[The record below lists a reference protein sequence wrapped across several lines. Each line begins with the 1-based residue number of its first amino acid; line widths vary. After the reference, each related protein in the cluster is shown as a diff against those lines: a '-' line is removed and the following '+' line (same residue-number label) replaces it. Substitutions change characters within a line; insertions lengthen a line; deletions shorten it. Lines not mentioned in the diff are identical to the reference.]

1 MFLVR
6 RRGIEEKWATDESL
20 DDLNQL
26 TSDSIAQAEASL
38 LNMASETPPLPDG
51 WTEEAFV
58 AWLQGDKPED
68 WTTEQWDSIREEHA
82 ARLESAEIN
91 TDEILF

>member
-1 MFLVR
+1 
-6 RRGIEEKWATDESL
+6 
-20 DDLNQL
+20 
-26 TSDSIAQAEASL
+26 
-38 LNMASETPPLPDG
+38 MASETPPLPDG